1 MRSRIP
7 AVARK
12 ETLHVMRDWRTL
24 AMAFALPMAMIL
36 LFGYGISFDIRD
48 VKLAV
53 ADEDCT
59 SLSRELVQSFSSSGY
74 FKITATPT
82 NAAELNAVL
91 ESNRAQV
98 ALAIPEGF
106 ARELEAGRG
115 QTIQLLVDGAE
126 SNTANIASS
135 YVEAIVNQF
144 NTELILELMQRRGV
158 RNQAVPP
165 MAAQVRVWF
174 NPLVDSATTIVPGLI
189 AVIIIMISSMLTS
202 LTIVREREQG
212 SLESLFATPVR
223 RHEVVIGKMLP
234 YLAIVMIDCLVA
246 AGVGVAVFNVPFNGS
261 LTLFVLTSLV
271 FTFAGLSIGMMA
283 SVVSSNQLLAN
294 QIVILTTMLP
304 SLLISGFMFPLES
317 TPRWIQM
324 LSYVVPA
331 RYFVEICRG
340 IMLKAQPWTELAG
353 PTLLLLLVGLFFF
366 SQAMLRFKKKL

>member
-1 MRSRIP
+1 
-7 AVARK
+7 
-12 ETLHVMRDWRTL
+12 
-24 AMAFALPMAMIL
+24 
-36 LFGYGISFDIRD
+36 
-48 VKLAV
+48 
-53 ADEDCT
+53 
-59 SLSRELVQSFSSSGY
+59 
-74 FKITATPT
+74 
-82 NAAELNAVL
+82 
-91 ESNRAQV
+91 
-98 ALAIPEGF
+98 
-106 ARELEAGRG
+106 
-115 QTIQLLVDGAE
+115 
-126 SNTANIASS
+126 
-135 YVEAIVNQF
+135 
-144 NTELILELMQRRGV
+144 
-158 RNQAVPP
+158 